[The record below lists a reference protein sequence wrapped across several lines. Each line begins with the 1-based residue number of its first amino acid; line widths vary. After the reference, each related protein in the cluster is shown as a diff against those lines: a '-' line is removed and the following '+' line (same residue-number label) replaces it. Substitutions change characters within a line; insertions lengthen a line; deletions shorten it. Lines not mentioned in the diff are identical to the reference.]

1 MDTNRRLLAMACVTI
16 AWMSLGAM
24 ASAGR
29 LSVRS
34 LRFKETWRSLEYTSS
49 AGVVRCPVTLEGSF
63 HSATFRKI
71 VGLLFSMTTR
81 GSIVSA
87 ACTGGRESIDQ
98 ETLPWHRI
106 YDTFEG
112 ALPRF
117 VDIGYWEMFAGYR
130 TEIGGITCSMR
141 TTMANPA
148 VFHYTVAEEAVTGV
162 RADESAS
169 IPLTGGFLCSFAGSA
184 TLVGTGSVVDPVSSE
199 RLRLRLI

>member
-1 MDTNRRLLAMACVTI
+1 MDTKRRLLAMACVSI
-16 AWMSLGAM
+16 AWMSLGVV
-24 ASAGR
+24 ASANR

-34 LRFKETWRSLEYTSS
+34 LRFKQTWRSLEYTSS

-87 ACTGGRESIDQ
+87 ACTGGRGSIDQ

-106 YDTFEG
+106 YDSFEG
-112 ALPRF
+112 TLPRI
-117 VDIGYWEMFAGYR
+117 VDLNYWELFAGYR
-130 TEIGGITCSMR
+130 AESAGITCSIR

-148 VFHYTVAEEAVTGV
+148 VFQYTVAEETITGV
-162 RADESAS
+162 RADEAAA
-169 IPLTGGFLCSFAGSA
+169 IPLTGSFLCSLAGSA
-184 TLVGTGSVVDPVSSE
+184 RLAGAGSVVDPVSGE
-199 RLRLRLI
+199 RLRLKLI